1 MLEIEWLQS
10 EEHKRKAPH
19 QSALFSY
26 LSHVQ
31 DIPKFV
37 TEKELQLWTEG
48 SLNHP
53 QQLEREEYQSA
64 SGREHSVQVYDYK
77 KPGVFLRYLGSSLQ
91 ILLAETSFDN
101 ILESYR
107 PAMRSDSKIS
117 QY

>member
-1 MLEIEWLQS
+1 
-10 EEHKRKAPH
+10 
-19 QSALFSY
+19 
-26 LSHVQ
+26 
-31 DIPKFV
+31 
-37 TEKELQLWTEG
+37 
-48 SLNHP
+48 
-53 QQLEREEYQSA
+53 
-64 SGREHSVQVYDYK
+64 VYDYK